1 MGGLPVKG
9 GGMWHVTVN
18 QQLTCTGCGHEI
30 QEGERCLSDLPEQL
44 PKGIAREEYRHF
56 HFHPFRPATGEAS
69 RSCYQMF
76 TSSQNAERTEGKRIC
91 LDCGTAVVEG
101 EYVFHDYFYVRRSDD
116 GRADSL
122 EMSQGL
128 AALLK
133 SKQDTP
139 ASFTRFGNKFIRAG
153 LGNGRGSR
161 SLPAAEEFYRAS
173 VPGPVRNLGEGAV
186 KQFTEGKHA
195 SHIQSVANAPGK
207 AKSSQNII
215 WELAKGNLERGS
227 RDMTRKEL
235 FGIQAKN
242 AVHASGIVGR
252 TAALNAGRGAGWG
265 ALFELPVSIAENVIC
280 FTKGK
285 KTREEAVKD
294 AAKSTL
300 TAGVTGGAMAA
311 GITGA
316 VALGAG
322 PVLAAAAPVLAPV
335 GIGIFAVST
344 GSRILRAWKSD
355 LIRVDLCFHQGCYDS
370 FANQVSSYPADGT
383 PVNVVAAWIEQ
394 RTQQLRQMDANR
406 G

>member
-1 MGGLPVKG
+1 MG
-9 GGMWHVTVN
+9 
-18 QQLTCTGCGHEI
+18 
-30 QEGERCLSDLPEQL
+30 
-44 PKGIAREEYRHF
+44 
-56 HFHPFRPATGEAS
+56 
-69 RSCYQMF
+69 
-76 TSSQNAERTEGKRIC
+76 
-91 LDCGTAVVEG
+91 
-101 EYVFHDYFYVRRSDD
+101 
-116 GRADSL
+116 
-122 EMSQGL
+122 QGV
-128 AALLK
+128 AILLK
-133 SKQDTP
+133 SKQDNL
-139 ASFTRFGNKFIRAG
+139 ASLTQFSRQTVKKFVQAG

-161 SLPAAEEFYRAS
+161 TVREAEQFYRAS
-173 VPGPVRNLGEGAV
+173 VPAPVRNLGEGAV
-186 KQFTEGKHA
+186 KQFTKDKQA
-195 SHIQSVANAPGK
+195 SHIQSFANAPEK
-207 AKSSQNII
+207 VVDSRNII
-215 WELAKGNLERGS
+215 WELAKDHAKRGA
-227 RDMTRKEL
+227 RNMTRKEI
-235 FGIQAKN
+235 FGIQVKN

-285 KTREEAVKD
+285 KTREEAAKD

-322 PVLAAAAPVLAPV
+322 PVLAAAAPVLVPL
-335 GIGIFAVST
+335 GMGMFAVST
-344 GSRILRAWKSD
+344 GSRIFRAWKSD

-383 PVNVVAAWIEQ
+383 PANVVAAWIEQ